1 LPEQS
6 FYFRGPESK
15 LNLRAHNLRTVLQLA
30 EGIDD
35 ETWMYH
41 LRKGDYSGWFSSI
54 IKDAELGRQT
64 AEVESARASGVLGQS
79 VSPLVKQT
87 GDLKQFCRRQ
97 TLTRQTGKAHTSQEH
112 DVCAIR
118 GNPVH

>member
-15 LNLRAHNLRTVLQLA
+15 LNLRAHNLTTVLQLA

-64 AEVESARASGVLGQS
+64 AEVESDYAISAPDSR
-79 VSPLVKQT
+79 
-87 GDLKQFCRRQ
+87 LKIKEFVDRRY
-97 TLTRQTGKAHTSQEH
+97 TAPS
-112 DVCAIR
+112 
-118 GNPVH
+118 